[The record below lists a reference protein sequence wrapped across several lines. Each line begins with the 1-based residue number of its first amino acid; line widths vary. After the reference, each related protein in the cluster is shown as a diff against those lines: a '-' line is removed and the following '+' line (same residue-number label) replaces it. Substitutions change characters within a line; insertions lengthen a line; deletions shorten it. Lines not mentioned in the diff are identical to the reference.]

1 MKSFFDVHR
10 QPQARY
16 DSGMKLYILD
26 ADGCPTPIDM
36 SADGALIA
44 WSEWYATA
52 DRKVAHDQLGI
63 EDGQP
68 AFEVSTVF
76 LGLEHGQDETGAP
89 LLYETL
95 VFVEDGTT
103 RDLRRYASRKAA
115 QAGHAR
121 IVGALRDALT
131 RAEATGEA
139 LIALMRLAASG

>member
-1 MKSFFDVHR
+1 MKSFFDVYR
-10 QPQARY
+10 QAQAHY
-16 DSGMKLYILD
+16 DALMKPYILD
-26 ADGCPTPIDM
+26 ADGRPTPIEM
-36 SADGALIA
+36 SVDGALIA
-44 WSEWYATA
+44 WSSWYATA
-52 DRKVAHDQLGI
+52 DRQVAHDQLGI

-76 LGLEHGQDETGAP
+76 LGLEHGQDEMGAP

-103 RDLRRYASRKAA
+103 RDLRRYASRAAA

-139 LIALMRLAASG
+139 LIALMRLA

>member
-10 QPQARY
+10 QAQGRY
-16 DSGMKLYILD
+16 DAAMKPYILD
-26 ADGCPTPIDM
+26 ADGRPIPIDRTTDEAWM
-36 SADGALIA
+36 VWSA
-44 WSEWYATA
+44 WYATA
-52 DRKVAHDQLGI
+52 DRQVAHDQLGI

-68 AFEVSTVF
+68 AFEISTVF
-76 LGLEHGQDETGAP
+76 LGLEHGQDEAGAP

-103 RDLRRYASRKAA
+103 RDLRRYASRAAA

-139 LIALMRLAASG
+139 LIALMRLA

>member
-1 MKSFFDVHR
+1 MK
-10 QPQARY
+10 P
-16 DSGMKLYILD
+16 YILD
-26 ADGCPTPIDM
+26 ADRRPIPIDM
-36 SADGALIA
+36 SADGALIT
-44 WSEWYATA
+44 WSQWCATA
-52 DRKVAHDQLGI
+52 DRQVAHDQLGV

-68 AFEVSTVF
+68 AFQVSTVF

-103 RDLRRYASRKAA
+103 RDLRRYASLEAA

-131 RAEATGEA
+131 RAKATGEV

>member
-1 MKSFFDVHR
+1 MN
-10 QPQARY
+10 
-16 DSGMKLYILD
+16 LYLLD
-26 ADGCPTPIDM
+26 ADGRPI
-36 SADGALIA
+36 LIDTSTDA
-44 WSEWYATA
+44 GFFTWSEWFATA
-52 DRKVAHDQLGI
+52 DRQVARDCLGV

-76 LGLEHGQDETGAP
+76 LGLEHGQDEAGAP

-103 RDLRRYASRKAA
+103 RDLRRYASREAA
-115 QAGHAR
+115 QVGHAR

-139 LIALMRLAASG
+139 LIALMRMT

>member
-10 QPQARY
+10 QAQARY
-16 DSGMKLYILD
+16 DALMKPYILD
-26 ADGCPTPIDM
+26 ADGRPTPIDM
-36 SADGALIA
+36 STDAGWMA
-44 WSEWYATA
+44 WSEWFDTA

-68 AFEVSTVF
+68 AFEISTVF
-76 LGLEHGQDETGAP
+76 LGLEHGQDEAGAP
-89 LLYETL
+89 LLYENL

-139 LIALMRLAASG
+139 LIALMRLA

>member
-1 MKSFFDVHR
+1 MK
-10 QPQARY
+10 P
-16 DSGMKLYILD
+16 YILD
-26 ADGCPTPIDM
+26 DDGRPVPIDRTTDEAWM
-36 SADGALIA
+36 A
-44 WSEWYATA
+44 WSAWYATA
-52 DRKVAHDQLGI
+52 DRQVAHDQLGI
-63 EDGQP
+63 EDGHP
-68 AFEVSTVF
+68 AFEISTVF
-76 LGLEHGQDETGAP
+76 LDLEHGQDEMGAP

-139 LIALMRLAASG
+139 LIALMRMA